1 MRSPAP
7 KPPRK
12 PTGTKAKL
20 PISASGGSNGVA
32 LDLTMG
38 GPDDDDAQ
46 FKAYS

>member
-7 KPPRK
+7 KAQRK
-12 PTGTKAKL
+12 PTVTKGKL
-20 PISASGGSNGVA
+20 PISASARGNGVA